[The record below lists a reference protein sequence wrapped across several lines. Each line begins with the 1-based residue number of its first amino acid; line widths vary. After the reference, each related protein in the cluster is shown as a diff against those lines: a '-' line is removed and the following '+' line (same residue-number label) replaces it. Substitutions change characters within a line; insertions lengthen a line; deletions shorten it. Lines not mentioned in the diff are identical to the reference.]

1 MRINL
6 AIAARE
12 NALRHPP
19 QPVPVL
25 YFDRAGEERAGK
37 IVSVRGGRAC
47 LVIDLVTGDAVWR
60 SPFELVDDEW

>member
-1 MRINL
+1 
-6 AIAARE
+6 
-12 NALRHPP
+12 
-19 QPVPVL
+19 VL

-47 LVIDLVTGDAVWR
+47 LVIDLATGDAVWR